1 MVKEIIKYPQTPS
14 TQFNAPVRAFD
25 DNLRQLLEDLKDTI
39 EANNLEGLSAYQIG
53 NPFNVMV
60 IKKDGQFLEMINAR
74 ILQKKG
80 KITTDETTTYF
91 PNLSASVT
99 RDKEIKVMYETR
111 DGEQKYLDAVDNFA
125 ILLQRKI
132 DYNFGSNFRF
142 RLDDKEKEKLDMR
155 LTYGKDVLLNDTC
168 PQTFQRDKILKV
180 INILLLAI
188 VVGIGAK
195 FFISDDLIPTITT
208 YLNYTFIAD
217 FVLLIIYFF
226 YAQYEGAKYTSCTS
240 CQIGNIIGVT
250 IIHLTKLA
258 ILFGVFAYLF

>member
-14 TQFNAPVRAFD
+14 AQFNAPVRAFD
-25 DNLRQLLEDLKDTI
+25 DNLRQLLENLKDTI
-39 EANNLEGLSAYQIG
+39 EANSLVGLSAYQIG

-125 ILLQRKI
+125 VLLQRKI

-188 VVGIGAK
+188 VVGIGTK

-258 ILFGVFAYLF
+258 VLFGVFTYLF